1 MYEPSITDKQVFEA
15 IRDFLLLVLPT
26 GTEVVRSL
34 NNKVAMP
41 KGNFVTM
48 QAVTQSRLATNIQ
61 TDTLDLIDGDYS
73 QITQKTEISIQVD
86 IYSET
91 ASNQASVISTL
102 FRDAFAYDSFPENIK
117 PLYCDDP
124 KQIVFVNDAMQYEK
138 RFMIMLYLQ
147 YDPTVTVNT
156 QLAVELNA
164 PTIYPVIEG
173 VL

>member
-1 MYEPSITDKQVFEA
+1 MIPSITQSDVLKAVG
-15 IRDFLLLVLPT
+15 DFLVTVLPS
-26 GTEVVRSL
+26 GFSVIQAL
-34 NNKVAMP
+34 DNLVAP
-41 KGNFVTM
+41 PVTNYAAM
-48 QAVTQSRLATNIQ
+48 QIVTQSRLATNIQ

-147 YDPTVTVNT
+147 YDPTVTVST
-156 QLAVELNA
+156 QLAVELNP
-164 PTIYPVIEG
+164 PTIYTVIEG

>member
-1 MYEPSITDKQVFEA
+1 MIPSITQSDVLKAVG
-15 IRDFLLLVLPT
+15 DFLVTVLPS
-26 GTEVVRSL
+26 GFSVIQAL
-34 NNKVAMP
+34 DNLVAP
-41 KGNFVTM
+41 PVTNYAAM
-48 QAVTQSRLATNIQ
+48 QIVTQSRLATNIQ

-102 FRDAFAYDSFPENIK
+102 FRDAFAYDGFPNNVK

-147 YDPTVTVNT
+147 YDPTVTVST

>member
-1 MYEPSITDKQVFEA
+1 MIPSITQSDVLKAVG
-15 IRDFLLLVLPT
+15 DFLVTVLPS
-26 GTEVVRSL
+26 GFSVIQAL
-34 NNKVAMP
+34 DNLVAP
-41 KGNFVTM
+41 PVTNYAAM
-48 QAVTQSRLATNIQ
+48 QIVTQSRLATNIQ

>member
-15 IRDFLLLVLPT
+15 VRDFLLLVLPT
-26 GTEVVRSL
+26 GTEVVRAL

-48 QAVTQSRLATNIQ
+48 QAVTQARLATNI
-61 TDTLDLIDGDYS
+61 TENTLSENGDTQSIK
-73 QITQKTEISIQVD
+73 QKIEYSIQLDVYG
-86 IYSET
+86 INAANNAVT
-91 ASNQASVISTL
+91 VSTL

-124 KQIVFVNDAMQYEK
+124 KQIEFSNAEMQYEN

-147 YDPTVTVNT
+147 YDPVVTVDT
-156 QLAVELNA
+156 QLAIELN
-164 PTIYPVIEG
+164 PPFIYPVIEG
-173 VL
+173 LL